1 LTTLA
6 KINNLPR
13 KTPKILLAPLDWGL
27 GHATRCIPIIKEL
40 INQECEVWIAAS
52 GDQKALLIEE
62 FPFLRFVELPG
73 YDVKYGKNRAF
84 TLFKIFGA
92 IPKILIRIKRENDW
106 LKRFLVT
113 GKLDAVISDNR
124 YGLYAPGLYSVFITH
139 QLRIQTPWG
148 SWVDTLLQRIH
159 YRAIRRFSICWVP
172 DLEGAGSLAGILSH
186 PGKLPAIPTH
196 FIGLLSR
203 LERPAAVAADRSG
216 QGSPVEG
223 SSPVE
228 RPVAMVEGAA
238 ATAAPASCDLL
249 VLLSGPEPQRTIFEK
264 KVLEQLA
271 SYSGSVVLVRGLPGS
286 GALSILPGEI
296 PAGVRVYNHLP
307 ARTLNVI
314 INEAGIV
321 LSRAGYSTIMDLLKL
336 GKKAIL
342 VPTPGQTEQEYL
354 GRHLSG
360 KGIALCREQS
370 TFSLA
375 EALSGA
381 RDFPF
386 IGIEGG
392 RPAGIAAGGIPPAGS
407 SPVGELPEG
416 DDLLQNA
423 LRSLL
428 ENLDSSEP
436 PVELGSC

>member
-1 LTTLA
+1 MTTLA

-106 LKRFLVT
+106 LKRFLAT
-113 GKLDAVISDNR
+113 GKPDAVISDNR

-148 SWVDTLLQRIH
+148 SWADTLLQRIH

-186 PGKLPAIPTH
+186 PGKLPAIPTR

-203 LERPAAVAADRSG
+203 LERPAAV
-216 QGSPVEG
+216 
-223 SSPVE
+223 E
-228 RPVAMVEGAA
+228 RAA
-238 ATAAPASCDLL
+238 AMAAPASCDLL

-264 KVLEQLA
+264 KVLDQLA

-386 IGIEGG
+386 VGIGGG
-392 RPAGIAAGGIPPAGS
+392 RDAGG
-407 SPVGELPEG
+407 
-416 DDLLQNA
+416 DLLRNA

-428 ENLDSSEP
+428 ETVADPS
-436 PVELGSC
+436 

>member
-106 LKRFLVT
+106 LKRFLAT
-113 GKLDAVISDNR
+113 GKPDAVISDNR

-148 SWVDTLLQRIH
+148 SWADTLLQRIH

-186 PGKLPAIPTH
+186 PGKLPAIPTR

-203 LERPAAVAADRSG
+203 LERPAAV
-216 QGSPVEG
+216 
-223 SSPVE
+223 E
-228 RPVAMVEGAA
+228 RAA
-238 ATAAPASCDLL
+238 AMAAPASCDLL

-264 KVLEQLA
+264 KVLDQLA

-386 IGIEGG
+386 VGIGGG
-392 RPAGIAAGGIPPAGS
+392 RDAGG
-407 SPVGELPEG
+407 
-416 DDLLQNA
+416 DLLRNA

-428 ENLDSSEP
+428 ETVADPS
-436 PVELGSC
+436 